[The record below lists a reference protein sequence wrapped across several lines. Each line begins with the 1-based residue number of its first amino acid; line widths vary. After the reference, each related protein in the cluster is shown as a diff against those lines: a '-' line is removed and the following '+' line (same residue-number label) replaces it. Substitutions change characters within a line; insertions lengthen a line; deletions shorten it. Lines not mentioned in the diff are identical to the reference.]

1 MYLGGLLDRVQIVYL
16 NHLVDWLAHNR
27 YLIEEAV
34 FIIIGHA

>member
-34 FIIIGHA
+34 FIITGHA